1 MKIDEKIFFLNEL
14 ISYRDKFLAH
24 KQTITDKENS
34 IKTYKRCL
42 NGFIKFCYESNE
54 IPSFDAIDKKCIT
67 GYLEWLDGVYREKQ
81 ENKPFEKIKKLSN
94 LTKIA
99 HIATLK
105 FFFRY
110 ISPNQSE
117 ALRIENVLSEYKFKA
132 NNNGKQIDI
141 YMNENERKA
150 ILSQAERELIKNPE
164 RKNKKEYRNSLLV
177 KLVLKSGL
185 RLNEALPL
193 KFCDFQDSDEK
204 EFYAVSI
211 KKKENEYEKICIA
224 KSIAEEDFEILS
236 TFYNPEDY
244 IFSSGKGDKPM
255 AVESGYNIL
264 NKAYQK
270 CGIDNIRSRKKKDK
284 EINNIQGS
292 QGKTA

>member
-1 MKIDEKIFFLNEL
+1 
-14 ISYRDKFLAH
+14 
-24 KQTITDKENS
+24 
-34 IKTYKRCL
+34 
-42 NGFIKFCYESNE
+42 
-54 IPSFDAIDKKCIT
+54 
-67 GYLEWLDGVYREKQ
+67 
-81 ENKPFEKIKKLSN
+81 
-94 LTKIA
+94 
-99 HIATLK
+99 
-105 FFFRY
+105 
-110 ISPNQSE
+110 
-117 ALRIENVLSEYKFKA
+117 
-132 NNNGKQIDI
+132 
-141 YMNENERKA
+141 MNENERKA

-185 RLNEALPL
+185 RLNEVLPL
-193 KFCDFQDSDEK
+193 RFCDFQESGEK
-204 EFYAVSI
+204 DFYAVSI
-211 KKKENEYEKICIA
+211 KIKEDEYEKICIA

-270 CGIDNIRSRKKKDK
+270 CGIDNIRSRKKKVK
-284 EINNIQGS
+284 EFNNIQGS

>member
-14 ISYRDKFLAH
+14 ISYRDKFLAY
-24 KQTITDKENS
+24 KQTLTDKENS
-34 IKTYKRCL
+34 IKTYKKCL
-42 NGFIKFCYESNE
+42 NGFIKFCYESNK
-54 IPSFDAIDKKCIT
+54 IPSFGAIDKKCIAD
-67 GYLEWLDGVYREKQ
+67 YLEWLDDIYRKKQ
-81 ENKPFEKIKKLSN
+81 ENKPLGEIKKLSN

-117 ALRIENVLSEYKFKA
+117 ALRIENILTEYKFKA
-132 NNNGKQIDI
+132 NNNKKIDI

-150 ILSQAERELIKNPE
+150 ILNQTEKELVKNSE

-185 RLNEALPL
+185 RLNEALNL
-193 KFCDFQDSDEK
+193 KFCDFQESGEK

-211 KKKENEYEKICIA
+211 KIKEDEYEKICIA
-224 KSIAEEDFEILS
+224 KSIAEEDLETLS
-236 TFYNPEDY
+236 IFYNPEDY
-244 IFSSGKGDKPM
+244 IFSSGKGDKPIS
-255 AVESGYNIL
+255 AEAGYNL
-264 NKAYQK
+264 LKREYQK
-270 CGIDNIRSRKKKDK
+270 CGIDNIRSRKKKTK